1 MESPVTQISIVQHK
15 GEQLS
20 GAVRLTLPPGAFH
33 CAELVGSD
41 LGAGTRVTQHRT
53 SGMKDNGHYRPAN
66 TLIILIK

>member
-1 MESPVTQISIVQHK
+1 MKSPVTQISIGQHK

-20 GAVRLTLPPGAFH
+20 AAVKLTLPPGEFH
-33 CAELVGSD
+33 WAEPVGSD
-41 LGAGTRVTQHRT
+41 LGTATRVTQHRT